1 MAAAD
6 EFKRRQ
12 RVISHMFI
20 DFLEA
25 LVRLADK
32 VNLPTLKE
40 LQEWMKSNTKEDEE
54 EFTTPTN
61 PFWMYCKK
69 TTTMVSA
76 HGLCVICC
84 HSSSCAEK
92 SDYLF
97 QLLINYPKCA
107 PMPCDH
113 CIRVHIYTHDI
124 IVYKNVVVPRVQS
137 LFHAAL
143 SRRNYRLM
151 RS

>member
-1 MAAAD
+1 MLEPTTVSRLYATKNSSLLLDTAGVSKFEAKLIFAKAKMAAAD

-40 LQEWMKSNTKEDEE
+40 LQEWMKSNTKEEEE

-69 TTTMVSA
+69 TTTMVSDA
-76 HGLCVICC
+76 RDACAVCC
-84 HSSSCAEK
+84 HSSSCAK
-92 SDYLF
+92 GAMTSS
-97 QLLINYPKCA
+97 C
-107 PMPCDH
+107 
-113 CIRVHIYTHDI
+113 
-124 IVYKNVVVPRVQS
+124 
-137 LFHAAL
+137 
-143 SRRNYRLM
+143 
-151 RS
+151 